1 MDSYPIIIQFNI
13 LPLVD
18 IGGTLEI
25 NIHLEM
31 YEVRNFDIAKIIENK
46 LMCRLYNLKS
56 SLLLIDHDK
65 TINRCSCLCSK
76 RSCT

>member
-13 LPLVD
+13 LPLID

-31 YEVRNFDIAKIIENK
+31 YEVRNFDVAKIIENIFI
-46 LMCRLYNLKS
+46 CRLYNLKS
-56 SLLLIDHDK
+56 SLLLIDDDK
-65 TINRCSCLCSK
+65 TINHCSCLCSK